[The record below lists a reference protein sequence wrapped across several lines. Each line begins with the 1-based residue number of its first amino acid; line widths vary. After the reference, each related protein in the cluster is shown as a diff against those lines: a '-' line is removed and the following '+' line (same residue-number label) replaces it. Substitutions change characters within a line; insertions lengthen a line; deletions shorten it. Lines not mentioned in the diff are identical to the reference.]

1 MSDKRANKDKLP
13 LVSILRTCDYTSCSP
28 ALVYSSDSEK
38 RYYLSIL
45 DQPLKLKWHIEFS
58 TQVAMT
64 TTKTLLTFDEYLA
77 YDDGT
82 DTRYELVDGE
92 LVAMP
97 PESPENNTIAKK
109 VFVVLLQHF
118 ALELVSHKDTEVEV
132 SGRLAR
138 CRIPDL
144 LVHTEESAA
153 ALEGATRATITRDMP
168 PPALVVEV
176 VSPGETNRQRDYRY
190 KHTEYAARAI
200 AEYWIVDPEQRQV
213 TVCYWVE
220 GQYEDTVFR
229 GEDAIRSTVVPKL
242 ELKVNQLFVVGD

>member
-1 MSDKRANKDKLP
+1 MK
-13 LVSILRTCDYTSCSP
+13 SIS
-28 ALVYSSDSEK
+28 
-38 RYYLSIL
+38 
-45 DQPLKLKWHIEFS
+45 
-58 TQVAMT
+58 QVAMA

-109 VFVVLLQHF
+109 LFVLMLKHF
-118 ALELVSHKDTEVEV
+118 SLDLVAHKDTEVEV
-132 SGRLAR
+132 SGRRAR

-144 LVHTEESAA
+144 LVHTEESLAA
-153 ALEGATRATITRDMP
+153 ISGATRATITRDMP

-176 VSPGETNRQRDYRY
+176 VSPGEENRRRDYRY

-213 TVCYWVE
+213 TVCQWVE
-220 GQYEDTVFR
+220 GRYEDIVFR
-229 GEDAIRSTVVPKL
+229 GEEAIRSTVVPRL
-242 ELKVNQLFVVGD
+242 ELTVNQLFAAGQ